1 MDDIARHL
9 KPFALPR
16 LIKVGGNIIFQGEI
30 PRRGYLIRDGLVRAY
45 TITST
50 GEERIV
56 GIYGKGDIF
65 PVTWL
70 LNETSNALFYYDA
83 VSDTRLLAVSKTDFT
98 EHVIQNAALTPQL
111 LKYLSNQ
118 YTSSLIRITGLEQPR
133 AIEKVGFIL
142 YYLLF
147 RYGVEKQPG
156 IYSITLKL
164 SHLMIANLIGV
175 TRESTTAHLRMLQ
188 SKGVIDYD
196 RNTYT
201 VDKAKLES
209 FLGEDSFRDITLG

>member
-9 KPFALPR
+9 KPYSLPR
-16 LIKVGGNIIFQGEI
+16 LVKTGGNIIFQGEI

-45 TITST
+45 TITSS

-70 LNETSNALFYYDA
+70 LDETSNALFYYDA
-83 VSDTRLLAVSKTDFT
+83 ISDARLLAVTKNDFI
-98 EHVIQNAALTPQL
+98 EHVTKNSAMIPHL
-111 LKYLSNQ
+111 LKYLSGQ
-118 YTSSLIRITGLEQPR
+118 YSASLIRITGLEQPR

-147 RYGVEKQPG
+147 RYGVEKKPG
-156 IYSITLKL
+156 VYTITLKL

-175 TRESTTAHLRMLQ
+175 TRESTTAHLGSLKH
-188 SKGVIDYD
+188 KGVIDYD

-201 VDKAKLES
+201 VDKSKLES
-209 FLGEDSFRDITLG
+209 FLGEDSFRDITLA